1 MQDEI
6 IIHKNQTEMLEFME
20 DINDTK
26 IFKCKKCCWYSHNE
40 ICLNPDGAA
49 VSAIPPGHR
58 AGADGSNSSSEA
70 HMHDIIHESLSR
82 QEKAL
87 CLLRDLLEEE
97 YSSLLSRDIDTV
109 VSLEFSVQEL
119 IRHLALEKTFVIKR
133 LGGMR
138 VAEYAD
144 ALPDD
149 LAVILL
155 ETLRSIDASEQDVA
169 RQASRNTTL
178 SLALLDQSSRTRPAL
193 TKQAMPPKAE
203 TYGRRGGMRTQHPQA
218 ALISGRL

>member
-1 MQDEI
+1 
-6 IIHKNQTEMLEFME
+6 
-20 DINDTK
+20 
-26 IFKCKKCCWYSHNE
+26 
-40 ICLNPDGAA
+40 
-49 VSAIPPGHR
+49 
-58 AGADGSNSSSEA
+58 
-70 HMHDIIHESLSR
+70 MHDIINESLSR

-87 CLLRDLLEEE
+87 CQLRDLLEEE
-97 YSSLLSRDIDTV
+97 YSSLLSREIDTV

-149 LAVILL
+149 LAAILL
-155 ETLRSIDASEQDVA
+155 ETLRRIDASEQDVA

-178 SLALLDQSSRTRPAL
+178 SLALLDQSSRTLQAL
-193 TKQAMPPKAE
+193 TSQAMPPKAE
-203 TYGRRGGMRTQHPQA
+203 TYGRRGGMSVQRPTQA